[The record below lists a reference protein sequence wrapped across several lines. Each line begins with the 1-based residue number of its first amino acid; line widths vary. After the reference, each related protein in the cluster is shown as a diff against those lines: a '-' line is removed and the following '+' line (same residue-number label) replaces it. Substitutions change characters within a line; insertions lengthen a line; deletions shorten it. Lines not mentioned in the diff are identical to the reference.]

1 MKLDRSKHGEF
12 LSRAVP
18 FQMPTGQ
25 VVLFVM
31 IMIGNLRPPIR
42 LELGETSQGPGVAQ

>member
-1 MKLDRSKHGEF
+1 MKLDWSEHGEF
-12 LSRAVP
+12 LSRAAS

-25 VVLFVM
+25 VVRFVM
-31 IMIGNLRPPIR
+31 IMIGNLRSPIR